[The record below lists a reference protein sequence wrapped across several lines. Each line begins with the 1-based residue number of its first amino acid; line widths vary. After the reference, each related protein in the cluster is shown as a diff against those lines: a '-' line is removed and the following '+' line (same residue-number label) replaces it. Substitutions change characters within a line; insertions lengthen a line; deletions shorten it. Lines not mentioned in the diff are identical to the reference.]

1 MCVCV
6 YVCVCVCMRVCVRV
20 HACMHAC
27 VCVCVKCMYRWSLY
41 TLMVNTCMQV
51 DLVTELEDRLPFI
64 RLYFLEKLHILNK
77 HDKVSPLLFFQ
88 STFDDKVKAVK
99 DSEENNSNKIEGY
112 QVIIQLA
119 TYSCLPII
127 SHVNFL
133 I

>member
-6 YVCVCVCMRVCVRV
+6 R
-20 HACMHAC
+20 AC
-27 VCVCVKCMYRWSLY
+27 VCVCVRVCVYVKCVYRWSLY

-119 TYSCLPII
+119 MYCYLPFI